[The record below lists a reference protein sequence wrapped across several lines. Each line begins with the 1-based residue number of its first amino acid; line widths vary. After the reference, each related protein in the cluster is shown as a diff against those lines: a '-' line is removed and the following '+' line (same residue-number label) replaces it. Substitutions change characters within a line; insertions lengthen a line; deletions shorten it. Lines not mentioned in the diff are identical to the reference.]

1 MGRQYVT
8 ACVCTICAIAVS
20 LVYFPSHGRADTRP
34 LFCVLVPHFKD
45 DYWLGVGFGL
55 EQEAARQNVAL
66 LFYEAGGYRA
76 RATQIAQLDACLARG
91 VDAILIGAVTSDH
104 PDLTDAITRA
114 AQRVPVFGLV
124 NALHSDALSGRIG
137 VDWRDMGSAAG
148 RYLRQL
154 HPAGS
159 PPKTAL
165 FLTGPAESGW
175 TGPLEAGLRDGLAG
189 GSVTIL
195 AVFQADTGLRAQLD
209 LVETALMRH
218 PDADYLIG
226 DAPAIEAA
234 FGLFATQT
242 YPTRPILV
250 STYMSHAILR
260 GLQNGQVLA
269 ASFDDPVQQGILA
282 IRQAVLLKSRPNQQS
297 VVGPK
302 VALLTRDDQGFDHI
316 HLSPA
321 EYFPAL
327 Q

>member
-1 MGRQYVT
+1 MT
-8 ACVCTICAIAVS
+8 ACVCTIIAVAIGLVS
-20 LVYFPSHGRADTRP
+20 LPTRGHAGAHP

-45 DYWLGVGFGL
+45 DYWLSVGFGL

-76 RATQIAQLDACLARG
+76 RAAQIDQLDACVARG

-104 PDLTDAITRA
+104 PDLTDAIARV

-137 VDWRDMGSAAG
+137 VDWRDMGAVAG
-148 RYLRQL
+148 HHLRQL

-159 PPKTAL
+159 SPKTAL
-165 FLTGPAESGW
+165 FVTGPAEAGW

-195 AVFQADTGLRAQLD
+195 EVFKADTGLRAQLD
-209 LVETALMRH
+209 LVETALLRH

-234 FGLFATQT
+234 FGLFATKT
-242 YPTRPILV
+242 YAARPILI

-260 GLQNGQVLA
+260 GLQNGNVLA
-269 ASFDDPVQQGILA
+269 ASFDDPVQQGLLA
-282 IRQAVLLKSRPNQQS
+282 IRQAMVLKSIPNQQS
-297 VVGPK
+297 VIGPK
-302 VALLTRDDQGFDHI
+302 VAFLTRDDKNFDHI
-316 HLSPA
+316 QLSPA
-321 EYFPAL
+321 AYFPAL